1 MSKNSLSKISYW
13 DKKAESLGVFIHK
26 IQAYAKFIG
35 VREGLNPILMMN
47 CPTQLEYGAIDVVK
61 PENQTLV
68 DLYKANE
75 TLCAILVLGHGKRYG
90 MALLSKTK
98 SEYPNGL
105 AWEFARKNS
114 KPNLP
119 SGVST
124 VINIVVGLDQLQPK
138 GVRNF
143 DSKVVGVMDRS

>member
-75 TLCAILVLGHGKRYG
+75 KLCAIFALGHGKSHRT
-90 MALLSKTK
+90 ALLSKTK
-98 SEYPNGL
+98 SENHNRL
-105 AWEFARKNS
+105 ELEIVRKAGKANW
-114 KPNLP
+114 P

-124 VINIVVGLDQLQPK
+124 VINIVAGLDQLQPK
-138 GVRNF
+138 GARNF
-143 DSKVVGVMDRS
+143 DKEVVGVMDRS